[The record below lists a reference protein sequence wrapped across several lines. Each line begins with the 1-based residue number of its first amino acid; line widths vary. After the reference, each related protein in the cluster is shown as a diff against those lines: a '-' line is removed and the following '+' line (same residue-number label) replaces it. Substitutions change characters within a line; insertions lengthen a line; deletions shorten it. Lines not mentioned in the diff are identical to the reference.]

1 MTSQEAALKSKDP
14 QEIKKARQV
23 TKGQIT
29 NAVRRLEAI
38 LGKQSKEGFD
48 HENISRTE
56 AVQVHTRMDENF
68 QLFQKLHSRYCQ
80 FRVGGAD
87 NTEEEGLILKD
98 GQYFDEV
105 ESKVCSL
112 LDKYTKYDRSYKV
125 Y

>member
-1 MTSQEAALKSKDP
+1 MTSQAALKSTDP

-29 NAVRRLEAI
+29 VAVNKLTTILE
-38 LGKQSKEGFD
+38 KESNGDFD

-80 FRVGGAD
+80 FRAGGAD
-87 NTEEEGLILKD
+87 DTEEE
-98 GQYFDEV
+98 
-105 ESKVCSL
+105 
-112 LDKYTKYDRSYKV
+112 
-125 Y
+125 

>member
-1 MTSQEAALKSKDP
+1 MKSTDL

-29 NAVRRLEAI
+29 LAVTKLTTILE
-38 LGKQSKEGFD
+38 KESNGEFD

-68 QLFQKLHSRYCQ
+68 QLFQKLHMRYCQ
-80 FRVGGAD
+80 FRVVGAED
-87 NTEEEGLILKD
+87 NEEEGFILKD
-98 GQYFDEV
+98 GQYLDEV

-112 LDKYTKYDRSYKV
+112 LDKFTKYDRSYQV
-125 Y
+125 YE